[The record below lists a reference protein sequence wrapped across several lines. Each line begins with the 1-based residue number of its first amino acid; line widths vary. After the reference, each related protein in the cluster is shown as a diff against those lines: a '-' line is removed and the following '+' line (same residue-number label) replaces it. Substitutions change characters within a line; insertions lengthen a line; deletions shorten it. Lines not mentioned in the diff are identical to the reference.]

1 MYICETKNETTTKTL
16 KTKTMTTYIF
26 KNEKKAKVYQIV
38 STKNQGCYSEN
49 EIVRIVKTDIVSEIV
64 NNFQYK
70 VIAVEVN

>member
-1 MYICETKNETTTKTL
+1 
-16 KTKTMTTYIF
+16 MTTYIF

-49 EIVRIVKTDIVSEIV
+49 EVVRIIKTDIVSEIV

-70 VIAVEVN
+70 VIAVEIN